1 MREVACTAVS
11 AAVRQLCIDANHVLP
26 ADIAARIH
34 ACRAAEP
41 WPLAQATLA
50 TIEEN
55 LAVAA
60 QGVFPICQDTG
71 MACVF
76 IELGQEVHLTGG
88 SLTDAVNEG
97 VRQGY
102 ADGYLRKSIVDD
114 PLFDRKN
121 TGDNTP
127 ALIHL
132 RLVPGDGLKITVA
145 PKGFGSENMCQVRML
160 KPSDGVEGLRR
171 FVLEAVEQAGP
182 NPCPPLVIGV
192 GVGGNFESVALLS
205 KEAMLRP
212 VEAAHPDP
220 RYAALERELLDAVNA
235 LGIGPAGYGGQTTA
249 LSLHIASAP
258 THIAGMPA
266 AVSICCH
273 VARHKEATL

>member
-76 IELGQEVHLTGG
+76 IELGQEVHITGG

-212 VEAAHPDP
+212 VEAAHSDP
-220 RYAALERELLDAVNA
+220 SYAALERELLDAVNA